1 MSAAARGGLASR
13 RVEPGRADIEACYR
27 ATDLAWRL
35 KQIPSSATCRGA
47 FFNMLDDRAGTL
59 SPDTQREYR
68 RFFAVHRLSAFRMY
82 SLRDYLTRIV
92 LLSQI
97 HYGEHQIHAGLREL
111 QSGAFD
117 AWAGTLLGRA
127 ALAVVTPDLL
137 SVLRVL
143 ERAYA
148 SQTVVSHARFSVES
162 ADSRT
167 IVTRI
172 KQEHV
177 YIESAMVGALEG
189 VARTCRER
197 VEVAAELDGPF
208 DGIVRIRRLGSEE
221 DGPEEDTA

>member
-13 RVEPGRADIEACYR
+13 VAPESADIEACYR

-35 KQIPSSATCRGA
+35 KQIPHGATCRGA
-47 FFNMLDDRAGTL
+47 FFNMLDDRAATL
-59 SPDTQREYR
+59 SEETQREYR
-68 RFFAVHRLSAFRMY
+68 RFFPVHRLSAFRMY

-127 ALAVVTPDLL
+127 ALAVVSPDLL

-162 ADSRT
+162 ADART
-167 IVTRI
+167 IITRF

-197 VEVAAELDGPF
+197 VEVRAELDGPF
-208 DGIVRIRRLGSEE
+208 DGVVRIRRLGSEE
-221 DGPEEDTA
+221 DTA